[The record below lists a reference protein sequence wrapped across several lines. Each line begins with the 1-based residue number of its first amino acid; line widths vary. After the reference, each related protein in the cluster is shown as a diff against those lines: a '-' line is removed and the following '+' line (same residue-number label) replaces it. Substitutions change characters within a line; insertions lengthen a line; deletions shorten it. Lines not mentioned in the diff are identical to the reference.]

1 MRLFQLSI
9 YLFILIY
16 SVQGQNKI
24 NYGSNHGKYITIQN
38 IKIYYEEYGKG
49 TPLILLHGGL
59 ESIHDFQAVI
69 PVLSK
74 QYRVI
79 AFDRP
84 CHGRSEHIDSLSYHV
99 MAEYTSSFIDHL
111 KLDTTYLMGWSDGG
125 NTALLVAS
133 MRPDK
138 IKKVIICGADMNDG
152 QEGSQPPENLLRI
165 TPSFVE
171 NNWQGWLINYKSISP
186 QPNNWK
192 TFITNTVKMWLQIDY
207 ISKKEMQELKCKTLL
222 VLGDRDIVKPEVGIK
237 MNRLI
242 KNSQLCILPN
252 TTHFLL
258 AEKPDLVSRLA
269 IDFLKE

>member
-1 MRLFQLSI
+1 MRLFLLSI
-9 YLFILIY
+9 YFCALIY

-24 NYGSNHGKYITIQN
+24 NYGSHQGKHITIQN
-38 IKIYYEEYGKG
+38 IEIYYEEYGIG
-49 TPLILLHGGL
+49 PPLILLHGGL
-59 ESIHDFQAVI
+59 GSIHDFQALI

-99 MAEYTSSFIDHL
+99 MADYTSFFIDQL

-125 NTALLVAS
+125 STALLVAS

-138 IKKVIICGADMNDG
+138 VKKIIICGADMNEKR
-152 QEGSQPPENLLRI
+152 EGSQPPENLLRI
-165 TPSFVE
+165 NPSFVE
-171 NNWQGWLINYKSISP
+171 NNWQPWLINYKSISP
-186 QPNNWK
+186 QPDNWK
-192 TFITNTVKMWLQIDY
+192 TFISKTVKMWLQIDY
-207 ISKKEMQELKCKTLL
+207 ITEKEMQELKSKTLL

-242 KNSQLCILPN
+242 RNSQLCILPN